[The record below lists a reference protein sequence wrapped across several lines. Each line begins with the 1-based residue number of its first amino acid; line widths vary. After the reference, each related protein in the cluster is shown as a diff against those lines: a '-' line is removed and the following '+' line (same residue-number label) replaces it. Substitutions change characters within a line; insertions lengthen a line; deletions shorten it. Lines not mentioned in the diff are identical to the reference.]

1 MTTFFIFQVFDSVQR
16 LSEAFIALYTAGN
29 PLFRHWEVQ
38 INCCLSNKEPSIMMD
53 FNLDN
58 VVSVVIVEGSIE
70 ELLPEF
76 CRKMEKCLDYWM
88 DFVEKQRSQH
98 YYLNYYT
105 AEQIVYLCSKLT
117 QQDVTNVEDQ
127 VLMMLSF
134 VKPNCTASD
143 LRQVRHALQ
152 YEILTKSE
160 EQNEDIEFQTFVVV
174 PKNELTDPDFTSGL
188 DPLPSLVESNGPQK
202 FDLIW
207 NAYMKDMKNFL
218 PHILDIK
225 SLGRLL
231 EILANKDN
239 ESEEGENEVDFSDDK
254 MGNLIKRQ
262 LPKGLAPGNPNL
274 IICPHDEV
282 LTSCIS
288 IYMSSA
294 DESLPTYDEV
304 LLCNS
309 STPYEQVELF
319 LRRCL
324 STGYRGQKIYSLL
337 YGDLLTYDVS
347 SKVEN
352 FFQRMKM
359 QSRKDYRLVIICS
372 SEREHAY
379 LPSAFSQDRLHM
391 IPQESL
397 SKIQWYLHKHFVVPE
412 DQCSA
417 AAAFK
422 DRLCVGV
429 VSSKRAGVGV
439 YIFTVLSNIKFRN
452 FTDVNISHPKIIHTC
467 HNDVFFFSL
476 QANLSTS
483 RGFMKS

>member
-1 MTTFFIFQVFDSVQR
+1 
-16 LSEAFIALYTAGN
+16 
-29 PLFRHWEVQ
+29 
-38 INCCLSNKEPSIMMD
+38 MMD
-53 FNLDN
+53 FNLGS
-58 VVSVVIVEGSIE
+58 VVSVVIVEGNIE
-70 ELLPEF
+70 EQLREF
-76 CRKMEKCLDYWM
+76 CRKMEKCLDYWRA
-88 DFVEKQRSQH
+88 FVDKQRSQH

-105 AEQIVYLCSKLT
+105 AEQIVYLCSKLS
-117 QQDVTNVEDQ
+117 QQNVTNVEDQ

-143 LRQVRHALQ
+143 LRQVWHALQ
-152 YEILTKSE
+152 YEILTKPE

-174 PKNELTDPDFTSGL
+174 PRTELGDPGSSIEL
-188 DPLPSLVESNGPQK
+188 NHLPSLVEQANGSQK

-218 PHILDIK
+218 LHTLDIQN
-225 SLGRLL
+225 LGKLL
-231 EILANKDN
+231 EILANKKD
-239 ESEEGENEVDFSDDK
+239 ESEEDESDEDISDDNV
-254 MGNLIKRQ
+254 GSLIMRQ
-262 LPKGLAPGNPNL
+262 LPKGMATGNPNL
-274 IICPHDEV
+274 IVCPHDEV

-288 IYMSSA
+288 IYMSSE
-294 DESLPTYDEV
+294 DETLPTYDEV

-324 STGYRGQKIYSLL
+324 SPGYRGQKIYALL

-379 LPSAFSQDRLHM
+379 LPSVFSQYRLHM
-391 IPQESL
+391 IPQEPL
-397 SKIQWYLHKHFVVPE
+397 VRIQWYLHKHFVVPE

-439 YIFTVLSNIKFRN
+439 YMFTVLQCYFKLIH
-452 FTDVNISHPKIIHTC
+452 FTDGDYFTPKILHNC
-467 HNDVFFFSL
+467 HNDLFLKKNF
-476 QANLSTS
+476 
-483 RGFMKS
+483 R

>member
-1 MTTFFIFQVFDSVQR
+1 
-16 LSEAFIALYTAGN
+16 
-29 PLFRHWEVQ
+29 
-38 INCCLSNKEPSIMMD
+38 MMD
-53 FNLDN
+53 FNLGN
-58 VVSVVIVEGSIE
+58 VVSVVTEDGSIE
-70 ELLPEF
+70 EQLPEF
-76 CRKMEKCLDYWM
+76 CRKMEKCLGYWR
-88 DFVEKQRSQH
+88 DFVDKQRSQH

-105 AEQIVYLCSKLT
+105 AEQIVYLCSQLT
-117 QQDVTNVEDQ
+117 QRTSVEDQ

-134 VKPNCTASD
+134 VKPNCTTLD
-143 LRQVRHALQ
+143 LRQVGHELQ
-152 YEILTKSE
+152 YELLTKPE

-174 PKNELTDPDFTSGL
+174 PTSEPGVPGCPSGL
-188 DPLPSLVESNGPQK
+188 DSLPSLVEANGLQK

-207 NAYMKDMKNFL
+207 NTYMRDMKNFL
-218 PHILDIK
+218 PDILDVK

-231 EILANKDN
+231 ELLANRGDESKED
-239 ESEEGENEVDFSDDK
+239 ESEEDISDDN
-254 MGNLIKRQ
+254 MENLIKRH
-262 LPKGLAPGNPNL
+262 LPQGLATGHPNL
-274 IICPHDEV
+274 IVCPHDEV

-288 IYMSSA
+288 IYMSS
-294 DESLPTYDEV
+294 EGETLPTYDEV
-304 LLCNS
+304 LVCNS

-324 STGYRGQKIYSLL
+324 SIGYSGQKIYSLL

-359 QSRKDYRLVIICS
+359 QSRKDYGLVIICS

-379 LPSAFSQDRLHM
+379 LPSAFSQYRLHM

-397 SKIQWYLHKHFVVPE
+397 ARIQRYLHRHFVVPA

-429 VSSKRAGVGV
+429 ISSKRAGVGV
-439 YIFTVLSNIKFRN
+439 YTFTLFRYFIIPH
-452 FTDVNISHPKIIHTC
+452 FTH
-467 HNDVFFFSL
+467 
-476 QANLSTS
+476 
-483 RGFMKS
+483 G

>member
-1 MTTFFIFQVFDSVQR
+1 
-16 LSEAFIALYTAGN
+16 
-29 PLFRHWEVQ
+29 
-38 INCCLSNKEPSIMMD
+38 MMD
-53 FNLDN
+53 FNLGS
-58 VVSVVIVEGSIE
+58 VLSVVIVEGRVE
-70 ELLPEF
+70 KQLPEL

-88 DFVEKQRSQH
+88 DFVDKQRSQH

-117 QQDVTNVEDQ
+117 QQNVTNVEDQ
-127 VLMMLSF
+127 VFMMLSF
-134 VKPNCTASD
+134 VKPNCTVSD
-143 LRQVRHALQ
+143 LRQVWHALQ
-152 YEILTKSE
+152 YEILTKPQ

-174 PKNELTDPDFTSGL
+174 QTNELGDPDFTSDL
-188 DPLPSLVESNGPQK
+188 DLKPTSLVEQANGSQK

-207 NAYMKDMKNFL
+207 NAYMKDMKNCL

-231 EILANKDN
+231 EILANKEDEIEED
-239 ESEEGENEVDFSDDK
+239 ESEEDISDENTGKFT
-254 MGNLIKRQ
+254 KRQ
-262 LPKGLAPGNPNL
+262 LPKGLVTGNPNL
-274 IICPHDEV
+274 IVCPYDEV

-288 IYMSSA
+288 IYMSSE
-294 DESLPTYDEV
+294 DETLPTYDEV

-359 QSRKDYRLVIICS
+359 QSRKDYSLVIICS

-379 LPSAFSQDRLHM
+379 LPSAFSQYRLHM
-391 IPQESL
+391 VPQEPL
-397 SKIQWYLHKHFVVPE
+397 ARIQRYLHKHYVVPA

-429 VSSKRAGVGV
+429 VSSKRAGVGA
-439 YIFTVLSNIKFRN
+439 YICTWLFQIVKL
-452 FTDVNISHPKIIHTC
+452 H
-467 HNDVFFFSL
+467 
-476 QANLSTS
+476 
-483 RGFMKS
+483 

>member
-1 MTTFFIFQVFDSVQR
+1 
-16 LSEAFIALYTAGN
+16 
-29 PLFRHWEVQ
+29 
-38 INCCLSNKEPSIMMD
+38 MMD
-53 FNLDN
+53 FNLSN
-58 VVSVVIVEGSIE
+58 VSVVIAYGNIE
-70 ELLPEF
+70 NLLPEF
-76 CRKMEKCLDYWM
+76 CKKMEKCLDYWM

-117 QQDVTNVEDQ
+117 QQNVTDLEDQ

-143 LRQVRHALQ
+143 LRQVGHALQ
-152 YEILTKSE
+152 YEIITKPE
-160 EQNEDIEFQTFVVV
+160 KQNEDIELQTFVVV
-174 PKNELTDPDFTSGL
+174 QNIDLAHPDFTGEM
-188 DPLPSLVESNGPQK
+188 DPLPSITESNGPQK

-207 NAYMKDMKNFL
+207 NAYMTDMKNFL

-231 EILANKDN
+231 EILANKDD
-239 ESEEGENEVDFSDDK
+239 ESEEDANEDGFSDDN
-254 MGNLIKRQ
+254 MRNFIMRQ

-288 IYMSSA
+288 VYMSSE

-324 STGYRGQKIYSLL
+324 STGYRGQKVYSLL

-347 SKVEN
+347 SKVES
-352 FFQRMKM
+352 FFQRMKLL
-359 QSRKDYRLVIICS
+359 SRKDYRLVIICS

-379 LPSAFSQDRLHM
+379 LPSAFSQYRLHM
-391 IPQESL
+391 IPQETL
-397 SKIQWYLHKHFVVPE
+397 LRIQGYLHKHFVVPE

-417 AAAFK
+417 ADAFT

-429 VSSKRAGVGV
+429 VSSKRAGVGG
-439 YIFTVLSNIKFRN
+439 YIFTVLN
-452 FTDVNISHPKIIHTC
+452 FFQIRKNTSQRDIMHNC
-467 HNDVFFFSL
+467 HDDLISL
-476 QANLSTS
+476 QENLSTL

>member
-1 MTTFFIFQVFDSVQR
+1 
-16 LSEAFIALYTAGN
+16 
-29 PLFRHWEVQ
+29 
-38 INCCLSNKEPSIMMD
+38 MD
-53 FNLDN
+53 FNLEN
-58 VVSVVIVEGSIE
+58 VGVVIVEGSIE
-70 ELLPEF
+70 EQLPEF

-117 QQDVTNVEDQ
+117 QQNESNVEDQ

-134 VKPNCTASD
+134 VKPKCTASD
-143 LRQVRHALQ
+143 LRQVRHAVQ
-152 YEILTKSE
+152 YEVLTQPE
-160 EQNEDIEFQTFVVV
+160 ELNEDIEFQTFVVV
-174 PKNELTDPDFTSGL
+174 PNRELEDPNFTSDL

-225 SLGRLL
+225 NLGRLL
-231 EILANKDN
+231 EILANKEH
-239 ESEEGENEVDFSDDK
+239 ESEEDNEDDITDDK
-254 MGNLIKRQ
+254 TGNLIKRQ

-274 IICPHDEV
+274 IVCPYDEV

-288 IYMSSA
+288 IYMSSE
-294 DESLPTYDEV
+294 DEPLPTYDEV

-324 STGYRGQKIYSLL
+324 SPGYRGHKIYSLL

-352 FFQRMKM
+352 FFQRVKM
-359 QSRKDYRLVIICS
+359 QSRKDYRLVVICS

-379 LPSAFSQDRLHM
+379 LPSAFSQYRLHM
-391 IPQESL
+391 IPQVSL
-397 SKIQWYLHKHFVVPE
+397 TRIQLYLHKHFVVSE

-429 VSSKRAGVGV
+429 VSSKRAGVGA
-439 YIFTVLSNIKFRN
+439 YIFTAL
-452 FTDVNISHPKIIHTC
+452 D
-467 HNDVFFFSL
+467 
-476 QANLSTS
+476 
-483 RGFMKS
+483 

>member
-1 MTTFFIFQVFDSVQR
+1 
-16 LSEAFIALYTAGN
+16 
-29 PLFRHWEVQ
+29 
-38 INCCLSNKEPSIMMD
+38 MMD
-53 FNLDN
+53 FNLGN
-58 VVSVVIVEGSIE
+58 VASVVIVEGSIE
-70 ELLPEF
+70 QQLPEF

-88 DFVEKQRSQH
+88 DFVDKQRSQH

-117 QQDVTNVEDQ
+117 QRNVTNVEDQ

-134 VKPNCTASD
+134 IKPNCTATD

-152 YEILTKSE
+152 YEILTKAE

-174 PKNELTDPDFTSGL
+174 PRTEMGDPDSTSEWDL
-188 DPLPSLVESNGPQK
+188 LPSLVESNGSQK

-207 NAYMKDMKNFL
+207 NAYMRDMKNFL
-218 PHILDIK
+218 PQILDMR

-231 EILANKDN
+231 EILANKEDESEKD
-239 ESEEGENEVDFSDDK
+239 ESEEDISDENMK
-254 MGNLIKRQ
+254 NLINRQ
-262 LPKGLAPGNPNL
+262 LPQGLVNGKPNL
-274 IICPHDEV
+274 IVCPHDEM

-288 IYMSSA
+288 IYMSSE
-294 DESLPTYDEV
+294 DETLPTYDEV

-347 SKVEN
+347 CKVEN

-359 QSRKDYRLVIICS
+359 RSRIDYKLVIICS

-379 LPSAFSQDRLHM
+379 LPSAFSQYKLHM
-391 IPQESL
+391 IPQYSL
-397 SKIQWYLHKHFVVPE
+397 VRIQGYLHKHFVVPA

-417 AAAFK
+417 AAVFK
-422 DRLCVGV
+422 DRLRVGV
-429 VSSKRAGVGV
+429 VSSERAGVGV
-439 YIFTVLSNIKFRN
+439 YTYSAELFQMIN
-452 FTDVNISHPKIIHTC
+452 FTDDYFTKIVCTC
-467 HNDVFFFSL
+467 HNDLF
-476 QANLSTS
+476 
-483 RGFMKS
+483 

>member
-1 MTTFFIFQVFDSVQR
+1 
-16 LSEAFIALYTAGN
+16 
-29 PLFRHWEVQ
+29 
-38 INCCLSNKEPSIMMD
+38 MMD
-53 FNLDN
+53 FNLGN
-58 VVSVVIVEGSIE
+58 VASVVIVEGSIE
-70 ELLPEF
+70 EQLPEF

-88 DFVEKQRSQH
+88 DFVDKQRSQH

-117 QQDVTNVEDQ
+117 QKNVTDVEDQ

-134 VKPNCTASD
+134 IKPNCTASD
-143 LRQVRHALQ
+143 LRQVRHELQ
-152 YEILTKSE
+152 YEILTKPE
-160 EQNEDIEFQTFVVV
+160 ERNEDIDFQTFVVV
-174 PKNELTDPDFTSGL
+174 PRTELFDPDFPSEL
-188 DPLPSLVESNGPQK
+188 DPLPSLVESDGSQK

-218 PHILDIK
+218 PQILDIK

-231 EILANKDN
+231 EILANRRD
-239 ESEEGENEVDFSDDK
+239 ESEEDESEEDISDENME
-254 MGNLIKRQ
+254 NLINRQ
-262 LPKGLAPGNPNL
+262 LPQGLATGNPNL
-274 IICPHDEV
+274 IVCPHDEV

-288 IYMSSA
+288 IYMSSE
-294 DESLPTYDEV
+294 DETLPTYDEV

-324 STGYRGQKIYSLL
+324 SEGYRGRKIYSLL

-347 SKVEN
+347 CKVES

-372 SEREHAY
+372 SEREHTY
-379 LPSAFSQDRLHM
+379 LPSAFSQYRLHM
-391 IPQESL
+391 IPQNSL
-397 SKIQWYLHKHFVVPE
+397 ASIQLYLHKHFVVPG

-429 VSSKRAGVGV
+429 ISSKRAGVGV
-439 YIFTVLSNIKFRN
+439 YIYSAKLFQIK
-452 FTDVNISHPKIIHTC
+452 
-467 HNDVFFFSL
+467 
-476 QANLSTS
+476 NLTNNYY
-483 RGFMKS
+483 